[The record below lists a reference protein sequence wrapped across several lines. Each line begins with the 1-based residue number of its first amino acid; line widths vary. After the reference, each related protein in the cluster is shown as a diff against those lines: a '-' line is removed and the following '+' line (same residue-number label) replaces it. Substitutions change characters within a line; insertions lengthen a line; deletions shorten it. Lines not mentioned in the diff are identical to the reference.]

1 MLTNTNLESM
11 KIISSLL
18 SKSKMFTL
26 TSHKKSLDAQFLSM
40 YYGGNTAMTGII
52 KTNMIFTG
60 ILEDLM
66 NLMEMTQLYSI
77 QTHNPKMAM

>member
-40 YYGGNTAMTGII
+40 YYGGNTAMTGIMTM
-52 KTNMIFTG
+52 KIFTG

-77 QTHNPKMAM
+77 HIQNPKMAM